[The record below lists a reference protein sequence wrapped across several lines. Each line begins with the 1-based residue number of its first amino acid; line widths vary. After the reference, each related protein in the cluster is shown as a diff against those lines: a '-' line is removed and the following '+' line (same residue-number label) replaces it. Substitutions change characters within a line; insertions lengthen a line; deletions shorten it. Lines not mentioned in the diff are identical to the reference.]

1 MSDYDILIRSR
12 QIDGSPIAIGIAE
25 GKFQE
30 VASDLRGRGTVE
42 IDHTEGIILPG
53 WIDAHVHFNE
63 PGRTEWEGLATGS
76 RALAAGGGVAFFDMP
91 LNSSPPVLSREAFEA
106 KRKLAEEKS
115 CVDFAL
121 WAGLTPDSL
130 DQMDALADCGAIG
143 YKGFMCPSG
152 LDEFRHSDIATL
164 KAGMR
169 KAAARG
175 LPVAVHAELDPT
187 NAPSGKDMAAWLAWR
202 PIQLELD
209 AITVALELA
218 GETGCALQ
226 IVHVSCEEGID
237 LITAA
242 KKAGVNVTVETCP
255 HYLLLTGEDAVA
267 IGAPAKCA
275 PPLRS
280 REAVLA
286 LRQKLLDGEIDTIG
300 SDHSPASPELKQG
313 DDFFAIWGGIAGIQ
327 HGLPLMLDHELVSAR
342 TIAANVA
349 DRFKLEGKGSI
360 KSGCEADFVLVQNET
375 HRIEASDL
383 LTRHATSPYLG
394 LTTQH
399 RVTATYLR
407 GERVE
412 ANTRG
417 RFLRPSLLTL
427 S

>member
-1 MSDYDILIRSR
+1 MSDYDILVRSR
-12 QIDGSPIAIGIAE
+12 QIDGSPVALGIVD
-25 GKFQE
+25 GKFHQ
-30 VASDLRGRGTVE
+30 VAAELSGRGKVE
-42 IDHTEGIILPG
+42 IDHPDGFILPG

-91 LNSSPPVLSREAFEA
+91 LNSSPPVLNREAFEA
-106 KRKLAEEKS
+106 KRMLAEEKS

-130 DQMDALADCGAIG
+130 DQMDALADCGAVG
-143 YKGFMCPSG
+143 YKAFMCPSG
-152 LDEFRHSDIATL
+152 LDEFQHSGAATL

-169 KAAARG
+169 KSAARG
-175 LPVAVHAELDPT
+175 LPVAVHAELDPA
-187 NAPSGKDMAAWLAWR
+187 NAPFGRDMAAWLAWR

-209 AITVALELA
+209 AIAVALELA

-226 IVHVSCEEGID
+226 IVHVSCAEGIA
-237 LITAA
+237 LISAA

-255 HYLLLTGEDAVA
+255 HYLLLTEEDAVR
-267 IGAPAKCA
+267 IGAPAKWA

-280 REAVLA
+280 RERVNA
-286 LRQKLLDGEIDTIG
+286 LRQSLLDGEIDTIG

-327 HGLPLMLDHELVSAR
+327 HGLPLLLDHGLVSAR

-349 DRFKLEGKGSI
+349 ERFKLEGKGSLTP
-360 KSGCEADFVLVQNET
+360 GCDADFMLVEKKA
-375 HRIEASDL
+375 HCIGASDL
-383 LTRHATSPYLG
+383 LTRHAISPYLG

-399 RVTATYLR
+399 RVTATHLR
-407 GERVE
+407 GERVD
-412 ANTRG
+412 ASTRG
-417 RFLRPSLLTL
+417 RFLRPAHPKLT
-427 S
+427 